1 MPDTTD
7 SYSLTGLDNPFGT
20 SSTYGGTNIATGSL
34 PTGGSTYGDT
44 NISVGW
50 LPDTPVDRAQT
61 LSSSTPSA
69 SSNTDTSTASSNTD
83 LSFLNNI
90 GGFLSNNAG
99 NIASIG
105 SAAYLAKQ
113 QQDANSKLAGQLRDQ
128 STPILKSGQ
137 DQLANYQNLTD
148 LQKKALES
156 GVSTG
161 STLTGLADP
170 LLGIG
175 KDAFSQYTGGQ
186 LPAWQQAEIDQKV
199 AQAKALARQSLGANV
214 DSSTLSQVDSQ
225 IDQQAEISKG
235 QLMEQNLASGE
246 KAYDQGAGYTLQ
258 GGAYA
263 KAAYDKAS
271 ADITSNLHNAL
282 DTITVGL
289 GPLSDSIKYEIA
301 GNTALQKSMQD
312 LYGALAKAG
321 TTAGGGTSGGGIGS
335 VIGGVKSIYDKVIGG
350 GTPAVTPPGIDAMV
364 KGIPSP
370 PTLPPPVLPPMGG
383 PAASVGPEPLNPDTP
398 LYGPDTTAAGDP
410 TGTAPTD
417 TTGTQPTDTTGTQ
430 PTGTQPT
437 GTQPQAANT
446 GAGGVSS
453 GAQLAQA
460 VGATGAAAAALAAVS
475 AAAVPHVSALIV
487 AEELGAAAASS
498 ASGAAAVAA
507 TSEALAAAGVSTEAT
522 AAVGAEAA
530 SAVAAG
536 TPVASALAAAAET
549 LLPIA
554 AAAAVVMV
562 LEKLNKTSPEQ
573 MKIIHGTGDM
583 ANAAN
588 PSMIAAQQYTTT
600 PNASNTSPEELAAL
614 YQSAGGMDTGFFP

>member
-34 PTGGSTYGDT
+34 PTGGSTYGGT
-44 NISVGW
+44 NIGVGS
-50 LPDTPVDRAQT
+50 LPDT
-61 LSSSTPSA
+61 SGISTSPDA
-69 SSNTDTSTASSNTD
+69 SGTPAASSNTD

-90 GGFLSNNAG
+90 GGFLSNNVG

-148 LQKKALES
+148 LQKKAMDT

-186 LPAWQQAEIDQKV
+186 LPAWQQAEINQKV

-246 KAYDQGAGYTLQ
+246 KAYDQGAGYVSQ
-258 GGAYA
+258 GGTAT

-271 ADITSNLHNAL
+271 ADITTNLHNAL

-321 TTAGGGTSGGGIGS
+321 TTAGGGTGGGGTGS
-335 VIGGVKSIYDKVIGG
+335 VIGGAKSIYDAGKAIYDKFFNK
-350 GTPAVTPPGIDAMV
+350 VTPPGVDAMV

-370 PTLPPPVLPPMGG
+370 AALPPPVLPPMSGAG
-383 PAASVGPEPLNPDTP
+383 PTSSIGVEPLNPNTP

-410 TGTAPTD
+410 
-417 TTGTQPTDTTGTQ
+417 TGTQPTDTTGTQ
-430 PTGTQPT
+430 PTGTQP
-437 GTQPQAANT
+437 QAANT
-446 GAGGVSS
+446 GAAQT
-453 GAQLAQA
+453 GANVAQT
-460 VGATGAAAAALAAVS
+460 VGATGAAAAALANMS
-475 AAAVPHVSALIV
+475 AAAVRH
-487 AEELGAAAASS
+487 GAVLLEIIGPTGATE
-498 ASGAAAVAA
+498 SGAAAVAA
-507 TSEALAAAGVSTEAT
+507 TSEGLSAAGATVEQT
-522 AAVGAEAA
+522 AAVAQAA
-530 SAVAAG
+530 SASIASGA
-536 TPVASALAAAAET
+536 PVAYSLSAAVKEVLPAAAMLVTFALDSMREKTTDLSYAMRQAGLGSQT
-549 LLPIA
+549 LEQGQ
-554 AAAAVVMV
+554 AV
-562 LEKLNKTSPEQ
+562 NR
-573 MKIIHGTGDM
+573 
-583 ANAAN
+583 A
-588 PSMIAAQQYTTT
+588 TTT

-614 YQSAGGMDTGFFP
+614 YQSAGGMDTGFPP